1 MATTVTSKEKT
12 VKPANV
18 SLKRS
23 GFTFTATWKIGDK
36 DYKAGQDFRWRV
48 KKGTKWQKW
57 HNVNVTNTATSKA
70 FTLTEANWFPKPGK
84 PKLVSVQCEVRGRRK
99 DYQTS
104 KGSGSK
110 QVITKHDMSV
120 SAYVHDTISLSDPAA
135 PTVSAALSDT
145 LTNVTTFTWSS
156 GDSEKAWRTAT
167 YWETI
172 LVQNCSV
179 TLANASKAN
188 WKSSQ
193 LGWEAHSAGA
203 SGSKTITE
211 STDRLAN
218 GAYTRFFRIKSQG
231 PHGESGWS
239 YAQHVY
245 AVPNRANVNSAGVK
259 TQTAG
264 GYICTVKWTA
274 DSTTA
279 RPIDRTT
286 VQYCF
291 TVPDANRACPTGAS
305 WTDANVSADNKGTD
319 SASFSI
325 DRQIGIDECLFVRV
339 NTHHD
344 SNVTY
349 GAPFRA
355 ASGRLTAPSGLSVS
369 ANAQTFR
376 ATITA
381 TNNSAVPDS
390 FLAVKYMTK
399 SNPNGFVVGI
409 IPHGSTSVTVQCP
422 QWTAADAV
430 TFGVY
435 AVQGSARATPRG
447 DGVSCYAVTPAM
459 TSDLVKDGGLV
470 PAAPANITVAQTD
483 TPGTVRVEFD
493 WTWTEA
499 TAAEISW
506 ADHEDAWESTDE
518 PETYVINNTHASRWN
533 ISGLET
539 GVKWYIRVR
548 LISGSGDS
556 QTYGAY
562 STIASVDL
570 SSAPSI
576 PALALSTG
584 VITAGGSVT
593 ASWSYTATDG
603 TEQAYAEVA
612 EYIDED
618 YIPIAHTETAQHV
631 TLYANELGWGTGETH
646 AIAVRVLSTSGRWSD
661 DWSNLMYVSVAERVT
676 ATIRRDSLVPQ
687 TIVVDGYSR
696 NINALTVMPLSVT
709 VEGAGVGGTTTVVI
723 ERTATYPMA
732 RPDESELIGFE
743 GETVATAMI
752 DGEGELIIGDVNG
765 NLYGRLDDGAQYRII
780 ATVQDSYGQTATA
793 TKDFEVHWA
802 HQAIIPE
809 ASVTVDNDNMVAFL
823 TPIAPEGTATG
834 DTCDIY
840 RLSVDKP
847 MLIYPDAAFGTEYVD
862 PFPTIGEYG
871 GHRFVFK
878 TANGDYI
885 TEDNTLAW
893 LDVRDED
900 GDTIETNYN
909 IIDFGNG
916 RVSLLYEIDL
926 QNTWSKDFEETQYL
940 GGSVQGDWNP
950 AVKRTTTLN
959 SVVIA
964 ATDQTTI
971 EGMRR
976 LAEWSGICH
985 VRTKDGSSFAADVQ
999 VTEDYKQNNNQRY
1012 ASFTLKITRVDPE
1025 GYDGMTRA
1033 EWDRTHGEG

>member
-23 GFTFTATWKIGDK
+23 GFTFTASWKIGDK

-70 FTLTEANWFPKPGK
+70 FTLTEANWFPNPGK
-84 PKLVSVQCEVRGRRK
+84 PKLVSVQCEVRGKRK
-99 DYQTS
+99 DYQTT

-120 SAYVHDTISLSDPAA
+120 SAYVHDTISLSNPAA

-167 YWETI
+167 KWETI
-172 LVQNCSV
+172 LVKDCS
-179 TLANASKAN
+179 TTKGADCN

-193 LGWEAHSAGA
+193 LGYDSGTAGG
-203 SGSKTITE
+203 SGSRAITE
-211 STDRLAN
+211 STALLAN
-218 GAYTRFFRIKSQG
+218 GSYTRWFRVKSQG

-239 YAQHVY
+239 YARHVY
-245 AVPNRANVNSAGVK
+245 AVPYRATNKGASIKSQA
-259 TQTAG
+259 AG

-279 RPIDRTT
+279 RPIDKTT

-291 TVPDANRACPTGAS
+291 AVPDANRACPPGAS

-319 SASFSI
+319 SASFSV
-325 DRQIGIDECLFVRV
+325 DRQIGLDECLYARV
-339 NTHHD
+339 NTQHD
-344 SNVTY
+344 SNITY
-349 GAPFRA
+349 GTPMFVE
-355 ASGRLTAPSGLSVS
+355 SGALTAPSGLSVT
-369 ANAQTFR
+369 ADATTYR

-390 FLAVKYMTK
+390 FLVVTYITK
-399 SNPNGFVVGI
+399 KQQNGFVIGI
-409 IPHGSTSVTVQCP
+409 IPHGSTSTTVQCP

-435 AVQGSARATPRG
+435 AVQGSYRSTTRA
-447 DGVSCYAVTPAM
+447 DGVSSYAVTVNMFSA
-459 TSDLVKDGGLV
+459 LVRDGGLV